1 MKWNEAM
8 KHLENRFVD
17 IRWGS
22 LLVSIRFTSTK
33 WTLWGDKLAS
43 WFGTFTNQTPRRFIL
58 QRVIH
63 QTLSYLE
70 SNVAHTHTHTPGPL
84 YIHETH
90 DLWSLVSHQRLQKQ
104 LLHLQPGNLIWIDTD
119 TKSSHVFNTKLLRC
133 VPFLEVKVGSRHTLI
148 ACLILSDPTRTFS
161 RNVVTK
167 GSNFFQVACK
177 MSMRS
182 DWQVKLYIYVNK
194 NIWN

>member
-1 MKWNEAM
+1 MNPVGRQTCK
-8 KHLENRFVD
+8 
-17 IRWGS
+17 
-22 LLVSIRFTSTK
+22 LVWHFHQPNSK
-33 WTLWGDKLAS
+33 AVYPPAS
-43 WFGTFTNQTPRRFIL
+43 NSSDVIISWIECGT
-58 QRVIH
+58 
-63 QTLSYLE
+63 
-70 SNVAHTHTHTPGPL
+70 HTHTHTPGPL

-133 VPFLEVKVGSRHTLI
+133 VPFIEVKVGSRHTLI

-167 GSNFFQVACK
+167 GSNFFQVACQ
-177 MSMRS
+177 MSMQS
-182 DWQVKLYIYVNK
+182 DWQVKLYVYVYITLQAVKDRKFEHWFNHVYFMCAYAMVYVVSLYSS
-194 NIWN
+194 